1 MTDATV
7 AQTPP
12 SPLGPPQ
19 GPQPGSPP
27 GSNPGAQADN
37 QLLAPRRRF
46 RTLRKLVRHRSFM
59 IGLIIVLVLVIA
71 AIIGPWLTGIDPTSM
86 RIRNRFKPP
95 SSAFWFGADQFGRD
109 VLTRVLYGARLSLTI
124 GLSVALLSGVVGT
137 IIGIAA
143 GYFRRLDSLLM
154 RFMDALLAFPAI
166 LLAIGISAALGP
178 QVTSVIVALGV
189 AYVPRTARITRAS
202 TLVIREM
209 EYVEAARL
217 SGASHLRMI
226 FRHILPN
233 CMGPLVVQLTFVFAY
248 AILAEAALS
257 FLGIGPPP
265 PAPSWGN
272 IIAEGRDYSIEAWWI
287 MLFPG
292 IAISLAALGMNLLG
306 DGLRDVLDPRLKVES

>member
-1 MTDATV
+1 MTEATV
-7 AQTPP
+7 ASQAPADGRLIVPTA
-12 SPLGPPQ
+12 
-19 GPQPGSPP
+19 
-27 GSNPGAQADN
+27 AQADA
-37 QLLAPRRRF
+37 LLAPRRRF
-46 RTLRKLVRHRSFM
+46 RTTRKLLRHRSFM
-59 IGLIIVLVLVIA
+59 IGLAIVLLLILA
-71 AIIGPWLTGIDPTSM
+71 AIIGPMLTGLDPTSM

-95 SSAFWFGADQFGRD
+95 SEAFLFGTDQFGRD
-109 VLTRVLYGARLSLTI
+109 MLTRVLHGARLSLAI
-124 GLSVALLSGVVGT
+124 GLSVALLSGLVGT
-137 IIGIAA
+137 AIGIAS

-154 RFMDALLAFPAI
+154 RCMDALLAFPAI

-178 QVTSVIVALGV
+178 QTTSVIIALGV

-209 EYVEAARL
+209 EYMEAARL
-217 SGASHLRMI
+217 AGASHLRMI

>member
-1 MTDATV
+1 
-7 AQTPP
+7 
-12 SPLGPPQ
+12 
-19 GPQPGSPP
+19 
-27 GSNPGAQADN
+27 
-37 QLLAPRRRF
+37 
-46 RTLRKLVRHRSFM
+46 
-59 IGLIIVLVLVIA
+59 VLVLA
-71 AIIGPWLTGIDPTSM
+71 AVIGPMLTGVDPTSM
-86 RIRNRFKPP
+86 RIRDRFKPP
-95 SSAFWFGADQFGRD
+95 SAAYLFGTDQFGRD
-109 VLTRVLYGARLSLTI
+109 VLTRVLHGARLSLTI
-124 GLSVALLSGVVGT
+124 GLSVALLSGLVGT
-137 IIGIAA
+137 VIGIGA

-154 RFMDALLAFPAI
+154 RCMDALLAFPAI

-178 QVTSVIVALGV
+178 QTTSVIVALGV

-209 EYVEAARL
+209 EYMEAARL
-217 SGASHLRMI
+217 AGASHVRMI

-265 PAPSWGN
+265 PTPSWGN
-272 IIAEGRDYSIEAWWI
+272 IIAEGRDYSVEAWWI